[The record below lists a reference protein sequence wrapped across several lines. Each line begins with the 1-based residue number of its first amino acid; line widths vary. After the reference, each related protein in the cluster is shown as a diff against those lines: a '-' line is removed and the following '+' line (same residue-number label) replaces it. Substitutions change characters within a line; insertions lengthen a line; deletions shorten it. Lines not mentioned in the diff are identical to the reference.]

1 MEFIKS
7 IARKHHVGRIAGTG
21 SLTIA
26 DGALRLRIPEPNA
39 ILKDIGLVK
48 DGIGVV
54 IEKGIKGRKTK
65 YVSNKIKYDK
75 DDIPVE
81 LQASKY
87 KFSIPAEKLN
97 DTEFVF
103 KFDKAVML
111 NKK

>member
-1 MEFIKS
+1 MEFIKP
-7 IARKHHVGRIAGTG
+7 IKCGHIGRKAGIG
-21 SLTIA
+21 SLIIA
-26 DGALRLRIPEPNA
+26 NGTLRLRLKEPNA
-39 ILKDIGLVK
+39 NLKDIGLIK

-65 YVSNKIKYDK
+65 YVSNIIKFEK
-75 DDIPVE
+75 EDIPVE
-81 LQASKY
+81 LQGTKY
-87 KFSIPAEKLN
+87 KFRILPEKIS

>member
-7 IARKHHVGRIAGTG
+7 IARNRTGRIASAG
-21 SLTIA
+21 SLIIA
-26 DGALRLRIPEPNA
+26 NGTLRLRITEPNA
-39 ILKDIGLVK
+39 ILKDIGLIK

-65 YVSNKIKYDK
+65 YVSNIIKFEK
-75 DDIPVE
+75 EDIPVE
-81 LQASKY
+81 LQGTKY
-87 KFSIPAEKLN
+87 RFRILAEKIS